1 MIRLLHVGL
10 AAVLVVLAQS
20 PAAADGDPARGKR
33 AFLKCVSCHSAEP
46 GVHKTGPSLAAVW
59 GREAATVEG
68 FGRYSDALRAADV
81 RWDAETLDA
90 WLQGPQSVVPGTSM
104 RIQAITSSEEREDLI
119 AYLKQL
125 ATDGAAAAET
135 ASEGGGG
142 MMGDGEL
149 EDLSEPEPARQ
160 VTSLRYCPD
169 TYTVSTAAGETYKF
183 WEFNLRFKTDSSA
196 KGPPEGTPVL
206 LPEGMRGDRAFVI
219 FATPQEISRFIEQT
233 C

>member
-1 MIRLLHVGL
+1 MIRVLHVGL
-10 AAVLVVLAQS
+10 AAVLVALVQS

-46 GVHKTGPSLAAVW
+46 GVHKTGPSLADVW

-81 RWDAETLDA
+81 TWDAETLEA
-90 WLQGPQSVVPGTSM
+90 WLGDPQSVVPGTSM
-104 RIQAITSSEEREDLI
+104 RIQGITSAEERQDLI

-125 ATDGAAAAET
+125 AADGAAAEAP
-135 ASEGGGG
+135 SGGSGGG
-142 MMGDGEL
+142 MMAADGL
-149 EDLSEPEPARQ
+149 EDLSQPEPARQ
-160 VTSLRYCPD
+160 VTSLSYCPD
-169 TYTVSTAAGETYKF
+169 TYTVSTAAGETHKF

-196 KGPPEGTPVL
+196 KGPPADKPVL
-206 LPEGMRGDRAFVI
+206 LPEGMQGDRAFVI
-219 FATPQEISRFIEQT
+219 FATPQEISRFIEQA